1 MTPLAFVADRRAAA
15 VVWIWIESRP
25 RLLQMRRAAVDHIVR
40 RRTAANPPHA
50 AAAGERDRQTVGQTY
65 RRTQY
70 RYIDP
75 AACHASTVNTEQ
87 TTVIIQHDLVNY
99 EVAHVNYC

>member
-1 MTPLAFVADRRAAA
+1 MDRKPAAPAANAPCSSRSHRPA
-15 VVWIWIESRP
+15 V
-25 RLLQMRRAAVDHIVR
+25 
-40 RRTAANPPHA
+40 RTAANPPHA
-50 AAAGERDRQTVGQTY
+50 AEAGERDRQTVGQTY